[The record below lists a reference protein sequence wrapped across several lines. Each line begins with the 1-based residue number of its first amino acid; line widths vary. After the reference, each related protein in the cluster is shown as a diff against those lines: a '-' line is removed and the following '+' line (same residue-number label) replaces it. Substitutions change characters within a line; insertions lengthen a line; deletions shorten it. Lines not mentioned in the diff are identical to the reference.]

1 MDRSEINFSNI
12 IIRTAIIQKKYSFS
26 YIYTVCIYIFKY
38 FILKT
43 GSIGKHE
50 IINIQPNDHKT
61 YMCITVSVY
70 RVI

>member
-26 YIYTVCIYIFKY
+26 CIYIYKY